1 MRGILMVMVT
11 LSLWGVLPIFL
22 KVALNQFSA
31 GTIAWFR
38 FLFSFIILLAF
49 LSVFRSGGRK
59 ILKHPPLLGI
69 FGGVALAGN
78 YYGMTQGVHFSGPS
92 NAAIIIQVA
101 PILLVVAGIVIFRES
116 VSRRQIIGMAVAAAG
131 FFLFYLDRAGDATDP
146 SLYALANGW
155 VLFGAVVWALYM
167 IFQKRLSTRFEAQS
181 LNLLVYGAA
190 AVALV
195 PLVEWNEFNN
205 SNAAGWIVLIFLGM
219 NTLLA
224 YGALAEAVE
233 RVPLSLISILITLN
247 PLITLAGMWVLN
259 TFWVESLPAEN
270 IGWTGYLGGAVAVG
284 GVTLVVSSQKS

>member
-1 MRGILMVMVT
+1 M
-11 LSLWGVLPIFL
+11 
-22 KVALNQFSA
+22 
-31 GTIAWFR
+31 
-38 FLFSFIILLAF
+38 
-49 LSVFRSGGRK
+49 
-59 ILKHPPLLGI
+59 
-69 FGGVALAGN
+69 
-78 YYGMTQGVHFSGPS
+78 
-92 NAAIIIQVA
+92 
-101 PILLVVAGIVIFRES
+101 
-116 VSRRQIIGMAVAAAG
+116 AAAG

-155 VLFGAVVWALYM
+155 VLSAAVVWALYM

-195 PLVEWNEFNN
+195 PLVEWNEFDN

-224 YGALAEAVE
+224 YGTLAEAVE
-233 RVPLSLISILITLN
+233 CVPLSLISILITLN